1 MGSSGYT
8 RALLA
13 AIAAS
18 AHFVSAQ
25 KVEFFYTETLNICAI
40 YGVSMPANEITTHG
54 GVCAYRRDV
63 DRVYGCPSSSN
74 PKCWTWYQTCNEN
87 LIGQAV
93 CNRGDNQWCCNAV
106 AGETC
111 PTGDNK
117 INICISNFTSPQ
129 EGMSTDEANQV
140 YSAAISNTSV
150 TATKQIVQ
158 PTPFSTRQLDST
170 AAPTLTS
177 TMTSGTSTSTGT
189 PAPTEN
195 TSPSASSNSDSLS
208 VSGGAIAG
216 IVIGVLAVIAIVGGL
231 FWLLRRRKNK
241 KNGMT
246 GTKEAPKAAAGE
258 SAAYH
263 SSNQRT
269 TFGGYYTGHG
279 HDRSEIVVTPSEL
292 GSAGHGRAE
301 MSAATDSADVRANP
315 YRRYEMP

>member
-1 MGSSGYT
+1 MGSSGCKT
-8 RALLA
+8 ALLA

-18 AHFVSAQ
+18 AHLASAQ
-25 KVEFFYTETLNICAI
+25 KVEFFYTKTLDICAI

-63 DRVYGCPSSSN
+63 ARVYGCPSSSN
-74 PKCWTWYQTCNEN
+74 PKCWTWNQTCNED

-93 CNRGDNQWCCNAV
+93 CNRVNTQWCCNAV

-111 PTGDNK
+111 ATGDNK

-129 EGMSTDEANQV
+129 EGISMDEANQV
-140 YSAAISNTSV
+140 YLAAISKTSV
-150 TATKQIVQ
+150 MATKQSVQ

-177 TMTSGTSTSTGT
+177 TTTSGTSTSTGT
-189 PAPTEN
+189 PAPTDN
-195 TSPSASSNSDSLS
+195 TRPSAGSNSDRLS

-246 GTKEAPKAAAGE
+246 GAKKVPTAAAGE
-258 SAAYH
+258 LAAYH

-269 TFGGYYTGHG
+269 TFGGNYTGHG
-279 HDRSEIVVTPSEL
+279 HDRCEILVIPSEIDSV
-292 GSAGHGRAE
+292 GYRRAE
-301 MSAATDSADVRANP
+301 MPAAADSADIRANSS
-315 YRRYEMP
+315 RRYEMP